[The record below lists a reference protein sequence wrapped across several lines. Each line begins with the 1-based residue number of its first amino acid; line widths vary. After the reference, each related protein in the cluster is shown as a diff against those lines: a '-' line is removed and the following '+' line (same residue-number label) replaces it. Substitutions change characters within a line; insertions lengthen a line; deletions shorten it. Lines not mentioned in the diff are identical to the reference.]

1 MKVHIQKLTYRLHGE
16 KGQDMIRVTNEREYR
31 TGYEILRALTDT
43 TGTLE
48 SYTIELKRSL
58 RQYASKKAIY
68 NVGLGFT
75 CERRIIKDYGIDGYI
90 ELVSIPAVFN
100 TLEDS
105 TDGPGAET
113 FFKDF
118 IEKRAYPSPY
128 DCTGQA
134 FTNWY
139 KIFKRRGQF
148 WVYHSVAVDV

>member
-1 MKVHIQKLTYRLHGE
+1 
-16 KGQDMIRVTNEREYR
+16 MIRVTNGREYR
-31 TGYEILRALTDT
+31 TGYEVLRTLTNCT

-58 RQYASKKAIY
+58 RQYARRKAVY
-68 NVGLGFT
+68 DVGLGFT

-90 ELVSIPAVFN
+90 ELVSIPTVFD

-105 TDGPGAET
+105 DANGPGAET

-118 IEKRAYPSPY
+118 IEKRAYQSMY

-134 FTNWY
+134 FTSWY
-139 KIFKRRGQF
+139 KIFKRQGQF
-148 WVYHSVAVDV
+148 WAYHRVAVDV